1 MTDLGLFLAVIF
13 GMGATLIYW
22 DRSMDDDEVEDT
34 SVPEPEP
41 DTPEPTIYD
50 DDDSFGDDGAILG
63 TEGDD
68 ILSGGVRAD
77 GIGAENTDTTT
88 PNDFMRGEGGDDVLL
103 GGIGFDQLD
112 GSPGND
118 TLSGG
123 AGADLVIDNQGD
135 DILRGDDGDDYL
147 LDFAVAD
154 SDTFEG
160 GRGDDTLVSSTPV
173 VGDAPHTA
181 TMTGGPGDD
190 YFGTDQGPNGRQV
203 ITDWDTD
210 NTGDFNPL
218 NNDYISLYRTGT
230 SLAEVKAAAQAAAD
244 AGQPDTEIDLGAFG
258 TYVFEGINDPDAFTE
273 DNTGLSETATRA
285 EASADFIFFTDN
297 SVAIVAKPVVG
308 APVVAEQVTWGDGTF
323 AAFNPDNEP
332 IATKSFDDPG
342 VYTVRYAVETSA
354 GRIGFVYYRVD
365 TINRTVTETLR
376 DGGPVEGFGGL

>member
-1 MTDLGLFLAVIF
+1 MTDLGLFLVVIF

-41 DTPEPTIYD
+41 DTPDTPDTTIYD

-118 TLSGG
+118 TLRGG

-135 DILRGDDGDDYL
+135 DLLRGDDGDDYL

-160 GRGDDTLVSSTPV
+160 GRGDDVLVSSTPV

-181 TMTGGPGDD
+181 
-190 YFGTDQGPNGRQV
+190 DQGQNGRQV
-203 ITDWDTD
+203 ITDWDASDT
-210 NTGDFNPL
+210 NDFNPR

-230 SLAEVKAAAQAAAD
+230 SLAEIKSAAQAAAD
-244 AGQPDTEIDLGAFG
+244 AGLPDTEIDLGEFG
-258 TYVFEGINDPDAFTE
+258 TYVFEGVTDPDAFTE
-273 DNTGLSETATRA
+273 DNTGLAESAGRA
-285 EASADFIFFTDN
+285 DASADFIFFTDN

-323 AAFNPDNEP
+323 AAFNPDNDP
-332 IATKSFDDPG
+332 IATKTFDDPG

-354 GRIGFVYYRVD
+354 GRFGFVDYRVD